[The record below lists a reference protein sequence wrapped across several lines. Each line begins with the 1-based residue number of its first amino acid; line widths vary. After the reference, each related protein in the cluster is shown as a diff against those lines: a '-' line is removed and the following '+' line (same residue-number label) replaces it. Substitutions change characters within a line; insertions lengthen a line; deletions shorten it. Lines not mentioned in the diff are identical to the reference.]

1 MKMCIINDK
10 KNKKKFINEENTVN
24 EETNQKNVNE
34 KKLYKREFYE

>member
-1 MKMCIINDK
+1 MCIINDK

-34 KKLYKREFYE
+34 KKLCKREFYE

>member
-1 MKMCIINDK
+1 MCIINDK

-34 KKLYKREFYE
+34 KKLYKREFHE